1 MATTTGVSSAVT
13 SGLDVNALV
22 SQLMTVEQ
30 QPLAKLDKQEA
41 SYQAKLSAFGSIK
54 GAVSSFQS
62 TMRTLSNASSFR
74 TVTAT
79 ASDTSVLSATAL
91 TSALPGS
98 YSVEVSSLAQSQK
111 LVAAGQ
117 SSVGTA
123 IGTGA
128 TTTLSFD
135 FGTITGTLTNGKY
148 EAGATFSTAGGGVKT
163 VTIDSSNNSLQG
175 MRDAI
180 NAAGIGV
187 TASIINDG
195 SATPYRLVLSSNNM
209 GAANSL
215 KISAT
220 GDATVSALLANDPTA
235 GATTGALGQNL
246 SESVSALNAVLK
258 VNGITISKASNS
270 VSDVISG
277 VTLNLAKLTT
287 TPITLTVAQDT
298 AATAKAVNS
307 FVASYN
313 ELSKTLTDLSSYDA
327 ATKKGATLQG
337 DATIRNLQ
345 AKLRDMLNTTGTG
358 ALTSLSQIG
367 VTFQRDGS
375 LAVDSSKLNSVMQ
388 SNFSDIAGLFAATG
402 KASDSL
408 VTYNASGINTKPG
421 SYALTVTQLATQGNE
436 TGTAAPSL
444 TIDATNDTLV
454 MNINGINTTITLASK
469 TYASALELASELQSK
484 LNSATELS
492 AAGISVSASLDAG
505 KISVTSNSYG
515 ATSSVVAT
523 SGNGLSNI
531 FGTAIS
537 TTGVDVAGTING
549 VSASGSGQT
558 LIAADS
564 EAQGLSVLING
575 GALGSRGTVSY
586 TQGYAYTLNNYAN
599 SVLASDGSLSSSTDE
614 INTSI
619 KSLAARRTALQHR
632 LIGIEARYRAQ
643 FTALDQMLASMNTT
657 STFLTQQLAGM
668 SNNNA

>member
-1 MATTTGVSSAVT
+1 MATTGVSSSVT

-54 GAVSSFQS
+54 GAVASFQS

-123 IGTGA
+123 IGSGA

-235 GATTGALGQNL
+235 GALGQNL

-258 VNGITISKASNS
+258 VNGITVSKASNS

-287 TPITLTVAQDT
+287 TPVTLTVAQDT

-313 ELSKTLTDLSSYDA
+313 ELSKTLKDLSSYDA

-375 LAVDSSKLNSVMQ
+375 LAVDSSKLNSAMQ
-388 SNFSDIAGLFAATG
+388 SNFNDIAGLFAATG
-402 KASDSL
+402 KTSDSL

-436 TGTAAPSL
+436 TGTAAPNL

-484 LNSATELS
+484 LNSATALS
-492 AAGISVSASLDAG
+492 AAGVSVSASLDAG
-505 KISVTSNSYG
+505 KISVSSNSYG

-586 TQGYAYTLNNYAN
+586 TKGYAYTLNNFAT

-632 LIGIEARYRAQ
+632 LVGIEARYRAQ

-668 SNNNA
+668 SNSNA

>member
-30 QPLAKLDKQEA
+30 QPIAKLDKQEA

-54 GAVSSFQS
+54 GAVASFQS
-62 TMRTLSNASSFR
+62 TMRALSNASSFQ

-79 ASDTSVLSATAL
+79 SSDSSMVSATAL

-98 YSVEVSSLAQSQK
+98 YSLEVTSLAQSQK

-117 SSVGTA
+117 SSVSTA

-135 FGTITGTLTNGKY
+135 FGTITGALTNGKY
-148 EAGATFSTAGGGVKT
+148 DAGATFNTAGGGVKT
-163 VTIDSSNNSLQG
+163 VTLDSSNNSLQG

-195 SATPYRLVLSSNNM
+195 SASPYRLVLSSNNM

-215 KISAT
+215 KISAV
-220 GDATVSALLANDPTA
+220 GDAAVSGLLANDPTA
-235 GATTGALGQNL
+235 GAATGALGQNL
-246 SESVSALNAVLK
+246 SESVTAHNADLK
-258 VNGITISKASNS
+258 VNGIAISKTSNT

-277 VTLNLAKLTT
+277 VTLNLSKLTT

-298 AATAKAVNS
+298 AAAGKAVND
-307 FVASYN
+307 FVAAYN
-313 ELSKTLTDLSSYDA
+313 ELSKTLTDLSSYNA

-345 AKLRDMLNTTGTG
+345 TKLRDILNTPGAG

-375 LAVDSSKLNSVMQ
+375 LAVNSSKLNSAVQ
-388 SNFSDIAGLFAATG
+388 SNFSDFAGLFASTG

-408 VTYNASGINTKPG
+408 VTYNSFGANTKPG
-421 SYALTVTQLATQGNE
+421 SYAVSVTQIATQGNE

-444 TIDATNDTLV
+444 TIDATNDTLA
-454 MNINGINTTITLASK
+454 MNVNGVNATITLTSK
-469 TYASALELASELQSK
+469 TYASTLELAAEVQSK
-484 LNSATELS
+484 INGATALS
-492 AAGISVSASLDAG
+492 SAGISVSASLNAG

-515 ATSSVVAT
+515 ALSSVVAT
-523 SGNGLSNI
+523 SGNGLNNI
-531 FGTAIS
+531 FGAAIS
-537 TTGVDVAGTING
+537 TAGVDITGTING
-549 VSASGSGQT
+549 VNATGSGQT
-558 LIAADS
+558 LTAADND
-564 EAQGLSVLING
+564 ALGLSVLING
-575 GALGSRGTVSY
+575 GSLGSRGTVSY
-586 TQGYAYTLNNYAN
+586 TQGYAYTLNIF
-599 SVLASDGSLSSSTDE
+599 SSTVLASDGSLTSSTDE
-614 INTSI
+614 INSSI
-619 KSLAARRTALQHR
+619 KSLAGRRATMQQR

-657 STFLTQQLAGM
+657 STFLTQQLA
-668 SNNNA
+668 SKP

>member
-30 QPLAKLDKQEA
+30 QPIAKLDKQEA

-54 GAVSSFQS
+54 GAVASFQS
-62 TMRTLSNASSFR
+62 TMRALSNASSFQ

-79 ASDTSVLSATAL
+79 SSDSSMVSATAL

-98 YSVEVSSLAQSQK
+98 YSLEVTSLAQSQK

-117 SSVGTA
+117 SSVSTA

-135 FGTITGTLTNGKY
+135 FGTITGALTNGKY
-148 EAGATFSTAGGGVKT
+148 DAGATFNTAGGGVKT
-163 VTIDSSNNSLQG
+163 VTLDSSNNSLQG

-195 SATPYRLVLSSNNM
+195 SASPYRLVLSSNNM

-215 KISAT
+215 KISAV
-220 GDATVSALLANDPTA
+220 GDAAVSGLLANDPTA
-235 GATTGALGQNL
+235 GAATGALGQNL
-246 SESVSALNAVLK
+246 SESVTAHNADLK
-258 VNGITISKASNS
+258 VNGIAISKTSNT

-277 VTLNLAKLTT
+277 VTLNLSKLTT

-298 AATAKAVNS
+298 AAAGKAVND
-307 FVASYN
+307 FVAAYN
-313 ELSKTLTDLSSYDA
+313 ELSKTLTDLSSYNA

-345 AKLRDMLNTTGTG
+345 TKLRDILNTPGAG

-375 LAVDSSKLNSVMQ
+375 LAVNSSKLNSAVQ
-388 SNFSDIAGLFAATG
+388 SNFSDFAGLFASTG

-408 VTYNASGINTKPG
+408 VTYNSFGANTKPG
-421 SYALTVTQLATQGNE
+421 SYAVSVTQIATQGNE

-444 TIDATNDTLV
+444 TIDATNDTLA
-454 MNINGINTTITLASK
+454 MNVNGVNATITLTSK
-469 TYASALELASELQSK
+469 TYASALELAAEVQSK
-484 LNSATELS
+484 INGATALS
-492 AAGISVSASLDAG
+492 SAGISVSASLNAG

-515 ATSSVVAT
+515 ALSSVVAT
-523 SGNGLSNI
+523 SGNGLNNI
-531 FGTAIS
+531 FGAAIS
-537 TTGVDVAGTING
+537 TAGVDITGTING
-549 VSASGSGQT
+549 VNATGSGQT
-558 LIAADS
+558 LTAADND
-564 EAQGLSVLING
+564 ALGLSVLING
-575 GALGSRGTVSY
+575 GSLGSRGTVSY
-586 TQGYAYTLNNYAN
+586 TQGYAYTLNIF
-599 SVLASDGSLSSSTDE
+599 SSTVLASDGSLTSSTDE
-614 INTSI
+614 INSSI
-619 KSLAARRTALQHR
+619 KSLAGRRATMQQR

-657 STFLTQQLAGM
+657 STFLTQQLA
-668 SNNNA
+668 SKP

>member
-1 MATTTGVSSAVT
+1 MPTTSGVSSAVT

-79 ASDTSVLSATAL
+79 ASDTSVMSATAL

-117 SSVGTA
+117 SGVGTA

-135 FGTITGTLTNGKY
+135 FGTIAGTLTNGKY
-148 EAGATFSTAGGGVKT
+148 DAGATFSTAGGGVKT

-209 GAANSL
+209 GAVNSM

-235 GATTGALGQNL
+235 GALGQNL
-246 SESVSALNAVLK
+246 SETVSALNAQMK
-258 VNGITISKASNS
+258 VNGIAISKASNS

-277 VTLNLAKLTT
+277 VTLNLTKITT

-298 AATAKAVNS
+298 AATTKAVNS

-345 AKLRDMLNTTGTG
+345 AKLRDMLNTAGTG

-375 LAVDSSKLNSVMQ
+375 LAVDSSKLNSAMQ
-388 SNFSDIAGLFAATG
+388 NNFSDIAGLFAATG

-436 TGTAAPSL
+436 TGTAAPNL
-444 TIDATNDTLV
+444 TINATNDTLV
-454 MNINGINTTITLASK
+454 MNINGVNTTITLTSQ
-469 TYASALELASELQSK
+469 TYASALALASEIQSK

-492 AAGISVSASLDAG
+492 AAGLSVSASVNAG

-549 VSASGSGQT
+549 VNASGSGQT
-558 LIAADS
+558 LIAADND
-564 EAQGLSVLING
+564 AQGLSVLING
-575 GALGSRGTVSY
+575 GALGARGTVSY
-586 TQGYAYTLNNYAN
+586 TQGYAYTLNNFAT

-643 FTALDQMLASMNTT
+643 FTALDQMLSSMNTT
-657 STFLTQQLAGM
+657 STYLTQQLAGM
-668 SNNNA
+668 SNRNA

>member
-1 MATTTGVSSAVT
+1 MATTGVSSSVT

-54 GAVSSFQS
+54 GAVASFQS

-123 IGTGA
+123 IGSGA

-235 GATTGALGQNL
+235 GALGQNL

-258 VNGITISKASNS
+258 VNGITVSKASNS

-287 TPITLTVAQDT
+287 TPVTLTVAQDT

-313 ELSKTLTDLSSYDA
+313 ELSKTLKDLSSYDA

-375 LAVDSSKLNSVMQ
+375 LAVDSSKLNSAMQ
-388 SNFSDIAGLFAATG
+388 SNFNDIAGLFAATG
-402 KASDSL
+402 KTSDSL

-436 TGTAAPSL
+436 TGTAAPNL

-484 LNSATELS
+484 LNSATALS
-492 AAGISVSASLDAG
+492 AAGVSVSASLDAG
-505 KISVTSNSYG
+505 KISVSSNSYG

-586 TQGYAYTLNNYAN
+586 TKGYAYTLNNFAT

-632 LIGIEARYRAQ
+632 LVGIEARYRAQ
-643 FTALDQMLASMNTT
+643 FTALDQMLSSMNTT

-668 SNNNA
+668 SNSNA

>member
-1 MATTTGVSSAVT
+1 MATTSGVSSAVT

-54 GAVSSFQS
+54 GAVASFQS

-79 ASDTSVLSATAL
+79 ASDTSVMSATAL
-91 TSALPGS
+91 TSALPGN

-117 SSVGTA
+117 SGVGTA

-135 FGTITGTLTNGKY
+135 FGTIAGTLTDGKY
-148 EAGATFSTAGGGVKT
+148 EAGATFSTAGGGIKT

-209 GAANSL
+209 GAANSM

-220 GDATVSALLANDPTA
+220 GDATVSALLANDPA
-235 GATTGALGQNL
+235 AGALGQNL
-246 SESVSALNAVLK
+246 SESVSALNAALK

-298 AATAKAVNS
+298 AATAKAVND

-313 ELSKTLTDLSSYDA
+313 ELSKTLTDLSSYNA

-436 TGTAAPSL
+436 TGTAAPNL

-454 MNINGINTTITLASK
+454 MNINGINTTITLTSK
-469 TYASALELASELQSK
+469 TYASALELASEIQSK

-492 AAGISVSASLDAG
+492 AAGLSVSASVDAG

-549 VSASGSGQT
+549 VNATGSGQT

-564 EAQGLSVLING
+564 DAQGLSVLING
-575 GALGSRGTVSY
+575 GALGARGTVSY
-586 TQGYAYTLNNYAN
+586 TQGYAYTLNNFAT

>member
-1 MATTTGVSSAVT
+1 MATTGVSSSVT

-54 GAVSSFQS
+54 GAVASFQS

-117 SSVGTA
+117 SGVGTA

-135 FGTITGTLTNGKY
+135 FGTITGTLTDGKY

-195 SATPYRLVLSSNNM
+195 SASPYRLVLSSDNM
-209 GAANSL
+209 GAANSM

-235 GATTGALGQNL
+235 GALGQNL
-246 SESVSALNAVLK
+246 SESVSALNAEMK
-258 VNGITISKASNS
+258 VNGIAISKASNT

-287 TPITLTVAQDT
+287 TPVTLTVAQDT
-298 AATAKAVNS
+298 AATAKAVND
-307 FVASYN
+307 FVTSYN

-345 AKLRDMLNTTGTG
+345 AKLRNMLNTTGTG

-388 SNFSDIAGLFAATG
+388 SNFDDIAGLFAATG

-408 VTYNASGINTKPG
+408 VTYNASGTSTKPG
-421 SYALTVTQLATQGNE
+421 SYALNITQLATQGNE
-436 TGTAAPSL
+436 TGTAAPNL

-454 MNINGINTTITLASK
+454 MNINGINTTITLASQ

-549 VSASGSGQT
+549 VNATGSGQT

-564 EAQGLSVLING
+564 EALGLSVLING
-575 GALGSRGTVSY
+575 GALGARGTVSY
-586 TQGYAYTLNNYAN
+586 TQGYAYTLNNFAT

-643 FTALDQMLASMNTT
+643 FTALDQMLASMNNT
-657 STFLTQQLAGM
+657 STYLTQQLDAM
-668 SNNNA
+668 SSSNA